1 MCIASGLWAVN
12 IAVWF
17 IIRMSCRQEI
27 EPGQLCKKLCEMDP
41 FTIISPT
48 ERLISYLD
56 CQILRKQGTCLSILP
71 WPNVFGT
78 EIITF

>member
-12 IAVWF
+12 ITVWF
-17 IIRMSCRQEI
+17 IICMSCRQEF

-56 CQILRKQGTCLSILP
+56 CQILKKQGTCLSILP
-71 WPNVFGT
+71 
-78 EIITF
+78 